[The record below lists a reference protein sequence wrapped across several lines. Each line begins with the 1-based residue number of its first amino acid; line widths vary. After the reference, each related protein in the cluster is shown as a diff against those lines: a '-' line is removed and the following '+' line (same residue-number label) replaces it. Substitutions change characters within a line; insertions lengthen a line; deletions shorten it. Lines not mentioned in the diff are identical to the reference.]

1 MNRIIQLDASAMN
14 KTRRKGKDKD
24 KDKDKNKDSQTKNKD
39 SKDKDKDKKDKKD
52 KDGRPETKCNRQTLL
67 KYIHRY
73 QENKL
78 KEAKPLDP
86 AKQSFETSVKYLSE
100 LNTQMNDIENA
111 KKDTLEA
118 PPPTLIPP
126 ALSPSAVPVYGCLKN
141 GSLPTYRQYQTTV
154 ASPAPPPA
162 PFPAP
167 SEYIP
172 FRPAAVAPRIQPPIE
187 AHTLLSSAAL
197 AASPAPLSAG
207 SNKKTVKRT
216 FRVGKSAANRKVSVL
231 VANKSIRHQTADKN
245 QIVKRTPIHT
255 VRKYLI
261 KRGLIKI
268 GSIAPPDVLRKIY
281 ESVELM
287 GGDITNHNAD
297 TLLHNYIHAD
307 K

>member
-1 MNRIIQLDASAMN
+1 MNRIIQLDASTMN

-24 KDKDKNKDSQTKNKD
+24 K
-39 SKDKDKDKKDKKD
+39 KDKDKDKDKDKKDKDKKD

-86 AKQSFETSVKYLSE
+86 AKKSFETSVKYLSE

-111 KKDTLEA
+111 KKDTLDP
-118 PPPTLIPP
+118 PPPTLIAP
-126 ALSPSAVPVYGCLKN
+126 ALSRSAVPVYGCLKN

-172 FRPAAVAPRIQPPIE
+172 FRPAVAPRTQPPVE
-187 AHTLLSSAAL
+187 AHTLLSPAAL

-231 VANKSIRHQTADKN
+231 VANKSIRHQTADKS